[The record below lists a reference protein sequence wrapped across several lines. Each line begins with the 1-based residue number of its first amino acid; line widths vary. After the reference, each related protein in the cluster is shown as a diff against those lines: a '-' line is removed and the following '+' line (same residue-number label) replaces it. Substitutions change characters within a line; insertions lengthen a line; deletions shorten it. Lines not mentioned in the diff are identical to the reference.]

1 VGGND
6 DAIKQARKALDLDP
20 NLLPGHEIL
29 GQTYEVEGRLD
40 EAIVEYHKA
49 NEIEATPSNYAMLAY
64 AYAKAGRLEETR
76 KLVDKLNELSKQRY
90 VGAYPL
96 AIVHLALGEKDE
108 ALRLLEQSFVER
120 DILLQGLFGS
130 IKIDKRLD
138 PLRDDPRFQKLVE
151 RFDAGIPE

>member
-1 VGGND
+1 VG
-6 DAIKQARKALDLDP
+6 
-20 NLLPGHEIL
+20 
-29 GQTYEVEGRLD
+29 
-40 EAIVEYHKA
+40 
-49 NEIEATPSNYAMLAY
+49 
-64 AYAKAGRLEETR
+64 ETR
-76 KLVDKLNELSKQRY
+76 KILDKLTALSAQRY

-96 AIVHLALGEKDE
+96 ATVHLALGEKEE

-138 PLRDDPRFQKLVE
+138 PLRNDPRFQKLVE